1 MLAVEPRPNRLIP
14 VAQLKRER
22 SLLANLGLAEGSL
35 PRYLKY
41 MARTWLVHAFLSSS
55 PTIQPRNRSRNA
67 SDGPAFRPCP
77 RVLPVISA
85 RSESIRE
92 LLASVERQRRVPV
105 AAFIQKNSP
114 DAKAGASGALVSRV

>member
-41 MARTWLVHAFLSSS
+41 MARTWLLHAFLSSS

-92 LLASVERQRRVPV
+92 LGSVERQRRVPV

-114 DAKAGASGALVSRV
+114 DAKAGA